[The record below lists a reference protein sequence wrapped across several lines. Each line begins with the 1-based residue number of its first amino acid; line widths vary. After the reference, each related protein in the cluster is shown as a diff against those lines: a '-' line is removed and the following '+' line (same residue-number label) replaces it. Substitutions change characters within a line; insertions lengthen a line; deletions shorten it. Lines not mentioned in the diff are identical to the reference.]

1 MKVSNFSSHLV
12 KIFMSFQ
19 NIEIQG
25 GASVRNSPD
34 SLKTELIIAFRC
46 FENVNTGNKN
56 YMAVFEKHSSS
67 NHGIFPE
74 FSKLI
79 LSFILSKYE
88 ILLHFPTGNLI
99 GLSFGYEF
107 YWCVELS

>member
-1 MKVSNFSSHLV
+1 
-12 KIFMSFQ
+12 
-19 NIEIQG
+19 
-25 GASVRNSPD
+25 
-34 SLKTELIIAFRC
+34 
-46 FENVNTGNKN
+46 
-56 YMAVFEKHSSS
+56 MAVFEKDSSS

-74 FSKLI
+74 YSRLI

-99 GLSFGYEF
+99 GLCFGYEF

>member
-1 MKVSNFSSHLV
+1 
-12 KIFMSFQ
+12 
-19 NIEIQG
+19 
-25 GASVRNSPD
+25 
-34 SLKTELIIAFRC
+34 
-46 FENVNTGNKN
+46 
-56 YMAVFEKHSSS
+56 MAVFEKNSSS
-67 NHGIFPE
+67 KHGVFPE
-74 FSKLI
+74 YFKLI